1 MHTKILRLVL
11 CAAFGVLTH
20 SAFASD
26 TTAVLNRAAQLH
38 KNGETAAAIAI
49 WRNLAVAGDED
60 AAYNLGLVHYY
71 ADGVGRDYGEAMKW
85 YRLAA
90 ERGDKPSQ
98 FQIGLMYLNGEG
110 VPADPAA
117 AHQWFTKHLREH
129 AHHEHSPQMVAWR
142 RQALALLEERDN
154 REALRLSRQESNRI
168 MADLQRRAASSPVHN
183 DVAPAMTALVTS
195 GGAPH

>member
-1 MHTKILRLVL
+1 MRTRILRLVL
-11 CAAFGVLTH
+11 CAAFGALTQL
-20 SAFASD
+20 AFASD

-71 ADGVGRDYGEAMKW
+71 ADGVGRDYREAMKW
-85 YRLAA
+85 YRVAA

-98 FQIGLMYLNGEG
+98 FQVGLMYLNGEG

-142 RQALALLEERDN
+142 REALALLEERDN
-154 REALRLSRQESNRI
+154 REALRLSKQESKRI
-168 MADLQRRAASSPVHN
+168 LADLQRRAASVPVRN
-183 DVAPAMTALVTS
+183 DIAPAATAMVTSDVA
-195 GGAPH
+195 HH